1 MRSGRTIRDLFLLRG
16 HRNRLASHPG
26 DIFIVYPLSFQL
38 YNASAPNFFSSS
50 RDNNTTG
57 KVSRPFRSARFASSR
72 SARVNLYKLWRA
84 AMAVDDGNEEVF
96 CKVVIPQGER
106 EPLFSPETTWHPYF
120 IRRKSIGLTRRL
132 RGRVEDRNSLNSVI
146 FEKKKKP
153 HDNIT
158 VWKFLSFSWYFFQDE
173 LLFIFHKA
181 CHHLHD
187 NH

>member
-1 MRSGRTIRDLFLLRG
+1 MRSGRTIRDLFLRG
-16 HRNRLASHPG
+16 RRNRLALHPG
-26 DIFIVYPLSFQL
+26 DIFIVHPLSFQSC
-38 YNASAPNFFSSS
+38 NAPAPDFFSSS

-72 SARVNLYKLWRA
+72 SARVNLYKLWRDA
-84 AMAVDDGNEEVF
+84 AVAVDGDEVF

-120 IRRKSIGLTRRL
+120 IRRKSIGLSRDDYVSKIAIRWTASFL
-132 RGRVEDRNSLNSVI
+132 
-146 FEKKKKP
+146 KKKKT
-153 HDNIT
+153 HDNII
-158 VWKFLSFSWYFFQDE
+158 VWKFLSFAWYFFRDE